1 MRAMHAA
8 RWEDKVADT
17 DDDNVDDCVDDVD
30 VHDVVNVDGCD
41 EVDDGVAP

>member
-8 RWEDKVADT
+8 RWENNVADT
-17 DDDNVDDCVDDVD
+17 DDDDDDFVDDVD

-41 EVDDGVAP
+41 DVYDGVAP